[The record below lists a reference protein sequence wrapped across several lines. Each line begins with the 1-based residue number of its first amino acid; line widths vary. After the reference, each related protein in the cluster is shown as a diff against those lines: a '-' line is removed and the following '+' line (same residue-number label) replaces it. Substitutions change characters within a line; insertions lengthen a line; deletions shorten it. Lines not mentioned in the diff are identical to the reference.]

1 MKPDEKP
8 ANDVIEKEEGLA
20 SSANG
25 AGGGVGKPP
34 VDTNAPGTSPSGA
47 PPDQP
52 QQSPLAQLA
61 SEFASR
67 TDDMRRAAKITMN
80 AIGAHFK
87 AQLDECLKTISPHI
101 DEKETDSF
109 TVRMPDDIRERT
121 ALIAALTEYTRLH
134 KSKMGTI
141 VERSLFIGLFSEFDA
156 FIGNL
161 LTIIYE
167 KQPELLKSVKREVTL
182 AELLEFDT
190 LDAAKKDMLE
200 KEIDSFR
207 RESYVEQFSLLEN
220 KFGLKT
226 LKKFPEWQEFVEIGQ
241 RRNLMTHNDG
251 IISEQYLGVC
261 KKEGCQLDPKLTAGE
276 TLTVGASYYFRA
288 CHVLSLVA
296 FMLVY
301 TLWRKVLPA
310 EAEIANKHIRLAVYD
325 ALRRKNWRLAASMGA
340 FSLSPEMQK
349 GADDLNIRIRSI
361 NLAIAY
367 KKSKKPDECLKVL
380 TSCDWTASIRDFK
393 LAVAV
398 LKDEYEKAADLM
410 RQIGKSGELV
420 HQGAYHD
427 WPLFSEFRDRDEF
440 CKAYLDVYGHD
451 YHAKLDEEPDALTVP
466 NRLPNIAAE
475 EVLDTGTD
483 VATPPVET
491 DSTASEPALRKKPRP
506 RLKSVPPK
514 SD

>member
-8 ANDVIEKEEGLA
+8 ANDVIEKEEGPA
-20 SSANG
+20 SSPNG

-47 PPDQP
+47 PPDQA

-251 IISEQYLGVC
+251 IVSEQYLGVC

-310 EAEIANKHIRLAVYD
+310 EAEIANEHIRLAVYD

-398 LKDEYEKAADLM
+398 LKDEYETAADLM

-440 CKAYLDVYGHD
+440 FKAYLDVYGHD

-466 NRLPNIAAE
+466 NRLPNIAAA

-491 DSTASEPALRKKPRP
+491 DSTASEPAPRKKPRP